1 MLSTSI
7 CDYKLQLNIIQLP
20 NCSGNYRKK
29 NKIKVVVP
37 IGWCQKAKAT
47 ERTRPREVEGFL

>member
-20 NCSGNYRKK
+20 DYSSNYRKK

-47 ERTRPREVEGFL
+47 ERTIAREVEGFL